1 MILLDTCALL
11 YLAAAPERLTSQ
23 ALELVGSPDQI
34 VHCSPIVAAELAC
47 LQERGKI
54 QLPQHWKKWFRTQA
68 ERNGWNI
75 IPISL
80 DIVEEA
86 YSLPGPIH
94 RDPADRIIIAT
105 ARLED
110 LTIITTDRLIL
121 DYPHVKSLR

>member
-11 YLAAAPERLTSQ
+11 YLAAAPERLSSK
-23 ALELVGSPDQI
+23 ALQFVASPDQI
-34 VHCSPIVAAELAC
+34 VHCSAIVAAELAC
-47 LQERGKI
+47 LQEREKI
-54 QLPQHWKKWFRTQA
+54 HLPQHWKKWFRTQS

-80 DIVEEA
+80 EIIEEA
-86 YSLPGPIH
+86 YSLPDPIH

-121 DYPHVKSLR
+121 DYPHVKTLS